1 MELPQP
7 LGLHLSLAG
16 ACDIPGRCNG
26 TARPLTPADTAL
38 LRRCA
43 LLDESNLR
51 ILSPTTAAPSRQ
63 LWDILLSD
71 VQMSVAFIS
80 SESGVSHFCLDG
92 SATSNS
98 GNTHIQALF
107 KYVLVDGDPPE
118 FLQRFVTEIE
128 AVSGFKGS
136 VSNVSVDTSITFYRG
151 RKGLAD
157 ILLTMPVVVGHHFV
171 SRATVAKNNGLLKFR
186 TQTAVSTGAGFVP
199 VITLL
204 PTNDS
209 ASGSGTILVFTFHV
223 EQTGPLPAIQHP
235 SRVMACTQWLRYML
249 HGQSTT
255 GEACRLLN
263 PRRIMAA
270 TGKHKQQ
277 LGIKELPDG
286 AMTMEVDDVGSFEAM
301 TAAGRIRM
309 IKTDPATN
317 HSVTATL
324 TVVNSSGSLAVD
336 GTSLLGNSLLITG
349 TGPHGLGSEDVLGV
363 FQAIAGLAGRGCRQ
377 LTGNPAAMV
386 DMASRQVPP
395 ILPGTPEYLILV
407 QQALGFSAAAV
418 NSRGF
423 RGYVSDMTPHSSA
436 DYTYNSK
443 HGRASG
449 GVVGSNSSF
458 IVGLDMTTA
467 YFALSQ
473 GGREAK
479 TPSGKSFSFAP
490 SCKSDVGEYK
500 GNGPAPGV
508 RVPKAAKEGQ
518 KVLSTR
524 MSIGL
529 ALKLKLSSVPNLPTE
544 PDHDGTT
551 AGIAAMP
558 GKLLTYYDNLRSSV
572 ADLTGFVSK
581 ANGAAGLQQPIPAQQ
596 IANVAD
602 NHAEQRSAAI
612 AAGDPHGLYN
622 AIFGSDSENEGE
634 SDDMDV
640 DPAAG
645 ARAPAGVVGAPA
657 AVVGAGAGAPAA
669 GAGALAL
676 VADVGAGDQAG
687 AVGAPAL
694 VVGAGVGAPA
704 AGAGALAPAAGAAAG
719 APASMAGARASAAA
733 EAPPGVVGAI
743 GAGGFG
749 DRGALAG
756 ANNGHVGG
764 AHANAI
770 GPGAAG
776 FGAERSVP
784 LGVGEEPALASRA
797 GRGKNASATAAPV
810 LVAGLAPL
818 EDEDVPL
825 LEGGDTNMG
834 RQRMSLGQETPLG

>member
-1 MELPQP
+1 MR
-7 LGLHLSLAG
+7 GLHLSLAG

-38 LRRCA
+38 LGRCA

-71 VQMSVAFIS
+71 VQI
-80 SESGVSHFCLDG
+80 
-92 SATSNS
+92 ATSNS

-209 ASGSGTILVFTFHV
+209 ASGSGTIPVFTFHV

-235 SRVMACTQWLRYML
+235 SRVVACTQWLRYML

-324 TVVNSSGSLAVD
+324 TVVNSSGSPAVD

-395 ILPGTPEYLILV
+395 ILPGTPT
-407 QQALGFSAAAV
+407 V

-479 TPSGKSFSFAP
+479 TPSGKSFAFAP
-490 SCKSDVGEYK
+490 SRKSDVGEYK

-524 MSIGL
+524 MSIG
-529 ALKLKLSSVPNLPTE
+529 
-544 PDHDGTT
+544 
-551 AGIAAMP
+551 
-558 GKLLTYYDNLRSSV
+558 
-572 ADLTGFVSK
+572 
-581 ANGAAGLQQPIPAQQ
+581 
-596 IANVAD
+596 
-602 NHAEQRSAAI
+602 
-612 AAGDPHGLYN
+612 
-622 AIFGSDSENEGE
+622 
-634 SDDMDV
+634 
-640 DPAAG
+640 
-645 ARAPAGVVGAPA
+645 
-657 AVVGAGAGAPAA
+657 
-669 GAGALAL
+669 
-676 VADVGAGDQAG
+676 
-687 AVGAPAL
+687 PAL
-694 VVGAGVGAPA
+694 EAQ
-704 AGAGALAPAAGAAAG
+704 
-719 APASMAGARASAAA
+719 A
-733 EAPPGVVGAI
+733 E
-743 GAGGFG
+743 
-749 DRGALAG
+749 L
-756 ANNGHVGG
+756 
-764 AHANAI
+764 
-770 GPGAAG
+770 GP
-776 FGAERSVP
+776 
-784 LGVGEEPALASRA
+784 
-797 GRGKNASATAAPV
+797 
-810 LVAGLAPL
+810 
-818 EDEDVPL
+818 
-825 LEGGDTNMG
+825 
-834 RQRMSLGQETPLG
+834 